1 MTTKQNIIIIALAV
15 SLILVVQFVLLEEW
29 AERTLQKQNEIFGK
43 GYEEGLR
50 DAVATIYYNIE
61 GCRTTSIT
69 IENSTKNI
77 LDVSCLNINSDSE
90 SP

>member
-1 MTTKQNIIIIALAV
+1 MTIKQNIIIIVLAV
-15 SLILVVQFVLLEEW
+15 SLILVVQYVLLEKW
-29 AERTLQKQNEIFGK
+29 SERTIQEQNEIFEK
-43 GYEEGLR
+43 GYEAGLR
-50 DAVATIYYNIE
+50 DAVAAIYYNIE

-77 LDVSCLNINSDSE
+77 LDVSCLNIDPDSE